1 MQLPTMQHHT
11 IFIVKIAIH
20 RTNIYDHLTIS
31 AKGIMTGRNQSIGF
45 ALRNIYRGI
54 FRNTPETFKARTHA
68 AKIVRT
74 INIVNAA
81 CSLAILNN
89 VVITVQLINTIC
101 NNCIFDQYTIFIK
114 NVPICRSIRVILDE
128 ASTRIHIR
136 ITTKIVGL
144 AIQFDPHTSIVAR
157 AIAIASAGCI
167 HNPSA
172 LRSTVLIEGI
182 LDTVDGLLT
191 NIQFEV
197 GACVAVQAVSIL
209 PAGLQHAIDGV
220 VQLAVH
226 LEDAGA
232 GSVDLATAFISA
244 NKLVANDLVV
254 VLDLDLGNDGAPIHD
269 GLTSFAVGAVL
280 VACLGSGSFLVQNGQ
295 LCIMNVV
302 GRRNSSQLGSNVDRT
317 TEGNL
322 VDLTVD
328 NIALDVDNGHIAVD
342 RQLFLIYIVITIP
355 GPDAHRDTDNGT
367 GLSLCTANSLNGHG
381 QNFGNFVILEG
392 SNKTVGNHSALGFPL
407 VSIVQLQLYH
417 HLVDFGQVCHI
428 QVDVVNRLCL
438 CSFARIIMAVQLYNS
453 IAGNGEGTGDLHG
466 VAQFILNLKCN
477 SMNACTQRNVTLGG
491 QRIAIDRRSDFN
503 AIHKNLTGGQIQS
516 SVICNSCRECHL
528 IAGNHS
534 AIIQRHSRVRSGISG
549 SSDGGQHSIIHSRAI
564 VQSDIIDVESQLSSC
579 GGLDIS
585 TDERRRA
592 AVSCS
597 SVGIHGRKI
606 QITRNVNRHIHP
618 AGFRNICLSCGV
630 QVGPLAGCSRSK
642 HEVVLVTTPSLT
654 IFCTIQLGLE
664 CQAGSAYGNIDPHTQ
679 SGRQH
684 TVLNIAEHNTII
696 GIKQNIIRPACK
708 GSIGIIQLPCQCI
721 LTISYLATIGRRRN
735 KGFTAQIFI
744 ELTSKRIR
752 TNEGVVYTVVLAP
765 LLSLFK
771 AHKASLIA
779 ILEVPNNLGTLTK
792 LYFQSQNTASR
803 QVLNIDIH
811 TGNAGIVRSSKRKT
825 IQCTSSIV
833 RQRHLNVICIIIHVR
848 FTTHRHDRQCN
859 STNSVCSGVRNHSR
873 GSRKFKGQRIR
884 DSNLLTANHFAICQH
899 LDHYLTL
906 RTIGSKHTICNST
919 KGFIGQ
925 CPSNIIGHFHSIA
938 MGIDCFCV
946 KGVDSLGCKDI
957 ILGFHIDYIQNTG
970 GRNIGSNE
978 DTMCSRTLCAVAGN
992 GTHLKVLF
1000 ANALGDEGGRT
1011 TAVTVGSPLTA
1022 QSQHGFAQLIVIE
1035 ANRVVCATAIVHNQN
1050 QCAVFFNTD
1059 HRASSCVTS
1068 TRLSLCNQF
1077 AVHNSHSERNTNC
1090 MEQSAAF
1097 QISIEVRLV
1106 VCLHIAGDGAVLFLE
1121 YVQDGAGGRGFAL
1134 HANALTVVH
1143 QNARCIGVIVQV
1155 SVHTADNVITQ
1166 IIFIILGHFGQFL
1179 MRPIRLIQGILC
1191 QLIDLVITGNDRD
1204 IRVGGIDLDNVQHL
1218 STGTSSIVQDD
1229 FGFHSS
1235 AGNQHVILFG
1245 DHVVITIGA
1254 KGSTFIHYILICP
1267 VGDGCKCRERNQ
1279 TNEHRNRDHQGD
1291 YSDGCFSCHF
1301 NFSFS

>member
-1 MQLPTMQHHT
+1 MLETFT
-11 IFIVKIAIH
+11 KLEVVVIAIH
-20 RTNIYDHLTIS
+20 FHKTHHTNTIFS
-31 AKGIMTGRNQSIGF
+31 DVVQFVVVLEQA
-45 ALRNIYRGI
+45 NI
-54 FRNTPETFKARTHA
+54 
-68 AKIVRT
+68 IVR
-74 INIVNAA
+74 
-81 CSLAILNN
+81 LILG
-89 VVITVQLINTIC
+89 
-101 NNCIFDQYTIFIK
+101 
-114 NVPICRSIRVILDE
+114 
-128 ASTRIHIR
+128 
-136 ITTKIVGL
+136 GL
-144 AIQFDPHTSIVAR
+144 AAVFTEVIPNRIGIGVVLNVTDTGVH
-157 AIAIASAGCI
+157 IAIAAKVVGLTVDLSPLSLVVAGAVAVTGAGCV

-172 LRSTVLIEGI
+172 LSGTVLIKGV
-182 LDTVDGLLT
+182 LDTINSLLA
-191 NIQFEV
+191 NIQFVV

-209 PAGLQHAIDGV
+209 PAGLQRAIDGV

-244 NKLVANDLVV
+244 NELVANDLVV

-280 VACLGSGSFLVQNGQ
+280 VASLGSGSFLIQNGQ
-295 LCIMNVV
+295 FCIMDVI
-302 GRRNSSQLGSNVDRT
+302 GRRNGGQFGSNVDRT
-317 TEGNL
+317 TEGNI

-328 NIALDVDNGHIAVD
+328 NIALDVDNRHIAFH
-342 RQLFLIYIVITIP
+342 RQLFLSYIVITVP
-355 GPDAHRDTDNGT
+355 GPDAHRDADNGT
-367 GLSLCTANSLNGHG
+367 GLSLCTTNSLNGHG
-381 QNFGNFVILEG
+381 QNFGNFVILES
-392 SNKTVGNHSALGFPL
+392 SNKTVGNNCALGLPS
-407 VSIVQLQLYH
+407 VSIVQLQLCH

-428 QVDVVNRLCL
+428 QIDVVNRLCL
-438 CSFARIIMAVQLYNS
+438 CSFARIIVAVQLYNS
-453 IAGNGEGTGDLHG
+453 ITGNGKGTGELHG
-466 VAQFILNLKCN
+466 VTQFILNLKCN
-477 SMNACTQRNVTLGG
+477 GMNACAESNVTLRG
-491 QRIAIDRRSDFN
+491 QCIAVDRRSDFN
-503 AIHKNLTGGQIQS
+503 AIHKNLTGSQIQS
-516 SVICNSCRECHL
+516 RVICNSCRECHL
-528 IAGNHS
+528 VAGNHS
-534 AIIQRHSRVRSGISG
+534 TIIQRHSSVRSGISG
-549 SSDGGQHSIIHSRAI
+549 GSDGGQHSIIHSRAI

-597 SVGIHGRKI
+597 SVGIHGRQI
-606 QITRNVNRHIHP
+606 QISGNVNGHIHP
-618 AGFRNICLSCGV
+618 TGFGNICLSCGV
-630 QVGPLAGCSRSK
+630 QVGLLAGCRRSK
-642 HEVVLVTTPSLT
+642 HEMVLVTAPSLT
-654 IFCTIQLGLE
+654 IFRTIQLGLE
-664 CQAGSAYGNIDPHTQ
+664 CQAGSAFGNVDPHTQ

-744 ELTSKRIR
+744 ELTGKRIR

-779 ILEVPNNLGTLTK
+779 VLEVPNNLGTLTK

-811 TGNAGIVRSSKRKT
+811 TGNVGIVRSSKCKT

-833 RQRHLNVICIIIHVR
+833 RQCHLNVICIIIHVR
-848 FTTHRHDRQCN
+848 FTIHRHDRQCN
-859 STNSVCSGVRNHSR
+859 SANSVCSGVRNHSR
-873 GSRKFKGQRIR
+873 GSRKFKGQRIC

-906 RTIGSKHTICNST
+906 RTIGGKHTICNST
-919 KGFIGQ
+919 KGLIGQ

-938 MGIDCFCV
+938 MGIDCFCN
-946 KGVDSLGCKDI
+946 KGVDSFGCKDI

-970 GRNIGSNE
+970 GRNVGSDE
-978 DTMCSRTLCAVAGN
+978 DTVCGGALCAVAGN
-992 GTHLKVLF
+992 RTHLEVLF

-1011 TAVTVGSPLTA
+1011 TAVAVGSPLTT
-1022 QSQHGFAQLIVIE
+1022 QSQHGFALFIRRE
-1035 ANRVVCATAIVHNQN
+1035 THGVVSATAIVHNQN
-1050 QCAVFFNTD
+1050 QSAIFLDTYHGTGSIIRTARF
-1059 HRASSCVTS
+1059 
-1068 TRLSLCNQF
+1068 LSVNKLAIVNNH
-1077 AVHNSHSERNTNC
+1077 AKGYTNC

-1097 QISIEVRLV
+1097 QISIELSLV
-1106 VCLHIAGDGAVLFLE
+1106 VCLHIAGDGAVFFLE
-1121 YVQDGAGGRGFAL
+1121 YVQDGAGGRGFTL
-1134 HANALTVVH
+1134 HANALAIVH

-1155 SVHTADNVITQ
+1155 RVHTADNVVAQ

-1179 MRPIRLIQGILC
+1179 MRPVRLIQRILC

-1204 IRVGGIDLDNVQHL
+1204 IRVGGVDLDNVQHL
-1218 STGTSSIVQDD
+1218 STGACSIIQDD
-1229 FGFHSS
+1229 FGFHGC
-1235 AGNQHVILFG
+1235 AGNQDVILLG
-1245 DHVVITIGA
+1245 DYVVIPIGA
-1254 KGSTFIHYILICP
+1254 KGGAFIHYILICP